1 MATTNIVIA
10 PFGGSRSVTVRP
22 LYQYDYGQILR
33 FDGLDLPQSYEVHF
47 SDKPYSGE
55 ATTQIGDADGV
66 TIPDSLLEN
75 SGNIYAWVYLHT
87 GAGDGETRYTAKIPV
102 KARPTPETLNPST
115 AQQNAIEEAI
125 NALNAADGVAELFA
139 DVADERSKDAEAWA
153 VGRRNNVPVPPG
165 DETFRNNARYY
176 SDLAQQAMQESGYIT
191 GALNEDGEL
200 VIEVVGI
207 TGMDVRVQNEE
218 VVVIYE

>member
-22 LYQYDYGQILR
+22 LYQYDYGQILK
-33 FDGLDLPQSYEVHF
+33 FSGLILPAAYEVHF
-47 SDKPYSGE
+47 AGDPNGV
-55 ATTQIGDADGV
+55 AITQIGGDTGV
-66 TIPDSLLEN
+66 AIPDSLLEN

-87 GAGDGETRYTAKIPV
+87 GTGDGETRYTAKIPV

-153 VGRRNNVPVPPG
+153 TGRRGNVPVPPG